1 MTSKTTT
8 TRARSATIASV
19 ILTGASL
26 LGACSGQH
34 GAYTSAA
41 LKQSEQRLGAIKAG
55 AEFETARQQFLSG
68 DLPKALKTI
77 DTSVSLAPT
86 VTKSHV
92 LRGRILLEMGE
103 YEDALNAFATAIEL
117 DPGHVEAN
125 FHRGVAFERIS
136 RWDEALTQYEKVATL
151 DPTESR
157 FIVAQAEM
165 LLELRRRDE
174 SRAILESALE
184 RFPNSA
190 AVRHSLASVA
200 LLDGSTDLA
209 ARLLR
214 EARLL
219 APEDTGVLEDLARAE
234 MSNGRYAEAEE
245 ALRELLSADDMVARR
260 DLMHMRVRC
269 LIEMNRLVDART
281 ALLALTGDRK
291 GEADRHAWLTL
302 GRVALK
308 LNDMPRLRTSAS
320 RLMALE
326 PTKPDGRLLMAAWQ
340 RRRGDLEGSLRSINA
355 AIELAPRQEEAWV
368 MRGVVLGELGKS
380 AEASEA
386 LRVAQGLRTTSP
398 SPTFANVPL
407 EADDR

>member
-1 MTSKTTT
+1 MNQTTT
-8 TRARSATIASV
+8 TSRMRSATIGAAV
-19 ILTGASL
+19 LTAAAML
-26 LGACSGQH
+26 TACSGQH

-86 VTKSHV
+86 VTKSQV

-117 DPGHVEAN
+117 DPQHVEAN

-136 RWDEALTQYEKVATL
+136 RWQDALTHYEKSATL
-151 DPTESR
+151 DPTEPR

-165 LLELRRRDE
+165 MLELRRRED
-174 SRAILESALE
+174 SRMLLESALD

-190 AVRHSLASVA
+190 AVRHTLASVA
-200 LLDGSTDLA
+200 LLDGSTILA

-219 APEDTGVLEDLARAE
+219 APEDTGILEDLARAE
-234 MSNGRYAEAEE
+234 MSNGRFAEAEE
-245 ALRELLSADDMVARR
+245 ALRDLLAEDDMEARR

-269 LIEMNRLVDART
+269 LIEMNRLVDARV

-291 GEADRHAWLTL
+291 GEADRQAWLTL
-302 GRVALK
+302 GRVSLK
-308 LNDMPRLRTSAS
+308 LNDMPRLRTAAS

-355 AIELAPRQEEAWV
+355 AIELEPRQEESWV

-380 AEASEA
+380 TEAAES

-398 SPTFANVPL
+398 SPTFVNVPL